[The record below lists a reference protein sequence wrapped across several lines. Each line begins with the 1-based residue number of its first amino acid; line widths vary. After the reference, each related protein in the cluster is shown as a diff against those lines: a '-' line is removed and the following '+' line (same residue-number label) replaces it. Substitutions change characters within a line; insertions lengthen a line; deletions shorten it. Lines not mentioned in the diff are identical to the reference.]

1 MEGFRVQEF
10 ESSGFRDGTVQCS
23 GHWGILG
30 LPAAGV
36 QGIGFFNFRRF
47 GTWNNSIV
55 IFQWLAPENHH
66 YDNLYYSPFRTPP
79 PYLPSGLY
87 SECLASSGLGLGVQG
102 LGYLGF

>member
-79 PYLPSGLY
+79 PHIYPLGCIPSVWQVRVWGL
-87 SECLASSGLGLGVQG
+87 AFRV
-102 LGYLGF
+102 